1 MKKTGSL
8 KLRIEPELLAL
19 ANEAAESRHTTVAW
33 LVRDFLR
40 QLTDKGA
47 QPAAPAAQP
56 AAAEAP
62 AVDQEPDWAE
72 GWDGSTI
79 RVGSVVRK
87 RGMPVWLFT
96 VTGWEES
103 PRLGRMAKL
112 SVLREGRGPWR
123 TMDRCVPD
131 LLETTTTET
140 TTR

>member
-19 ANEAAESRHTTVAW
+19 ANQAAESRHTTVAW

-47 QPAAPAAQP
+47 QPAAA
-56 AAAEAP
+56 AP
-62 AVDQEPDWAE
+62 AVDEPAPDSELDPDWAE
-72 GWDGSTI
+72 GWAGSTVRI
-79 RVGSVVRK
+79 GSVVQIHTRP
-87 RGMPVWLFT
+87 GWLFT

-103 PRLGRMAKL
+103 PRVGRMATL
-112 SVLREGRGPWR
+112 SVLRAGKDPSKAIA
-123 TMDRCVPD
+123 RCVPD